1 MADITLNFQ
10 PELAEIGLAAFADPV
25 YYAER
30 LIAALECLA
39 EQSPPVDAATGRLSR
54 IRWLHRNAQE
64 TQESLARE
72 RSHTVCQVN
81 TDQ

>member
-25 YYAER
+25 YCAER

-39 EQSPPVDAATGRLSR
+39 EQSPLVECSDG
-54 IRWLHRNAQE
+54 
-64 TQESLARE
+64 
-72 RSHTVCQVN
+72 QVVA
-81 TDQ
+81 DPMVAS